1 MTKISFW
8 RRKFGN
14 IGWWRLFCRRHET
27 ITFETREI
35 ALTGYSPFLIGLES
49 GPSTI
54 LCIIALDPTE
64 KLEYAF
70 IGVVCISFCPSKTL
84 QLVNHNHTTYDFL
97 RLSSTLLLHC
107 IQHNLIDTTDATIV
121 KSEQIEC
128 VCANGILY
136 YNKNR
141 IYIC

>member
-1 MTKISFW
+1 ME
-8 RRKFGN
+8 
-14 IGWWRLFCRRHET
+14 LFCRGHET

-35 ALTGYSPFLIGLES
+35 ALTGYSPFLIGLRVDQVRFVS
-49 GPSTI
+49 SHWI
-54 LCIIALDPTE
+54 HL

-70 IGVVCISFCPSKTL
+70 IVCVSLRPSKTL

-97 RLSSTLLLHC
+97 RLSSTLLLHY

-121 KSEQIEC
+121 KNEQIEC